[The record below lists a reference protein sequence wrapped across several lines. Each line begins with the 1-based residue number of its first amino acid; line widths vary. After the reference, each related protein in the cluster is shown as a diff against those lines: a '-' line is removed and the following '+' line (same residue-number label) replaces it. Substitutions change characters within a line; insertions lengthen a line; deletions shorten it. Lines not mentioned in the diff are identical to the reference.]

1 MIFYSFHSQLKSL
14 NSSIQL
20 YSNNTFKAYFPPVE
34 KCKECVSSRGEWLI
48 SLSLNKFSLFE
59 IHHYIIISIY
69 CCLLFPTIPSQVSSE
84 TSVYY
89 TSLNHQQICNSAWN
103 IQLSCMFLQE
113 LDHPIIGVVPGR
125 FTTQEMS
132 FHHSSGVFAVEV
144 LLFTSFVKCHTGYL
158 MFCKN
163 SKA

>member
-1 MIFYSFHSQLKSL
+1 MGSACVLIYKALYRVGNFISSFTHPQMIFYSFHSQLKSL

-89 TSLNHQQICNSAWN
+89 TSLNHQQICNSA
-103 IQLSCMFLQE
+103 
-113 LDHPIIGVVPGR
+113 
-125 FTTQEMS
+125 
-132 FHHSSGVFAVEV
+132 
-144 LLFTSFVKCHTGYL
+144 
-158 MFCKN
+158 
-163 SKA
+163 